1 MRGALIWPLLKRRAA
16 TASGAVEP
24 QCTEHPGPP
33 KSEPVREH
41 RAGSKERG
49 ELQLELS
56 LLCRN
61 PPVVPICVGS
71 ECTTG
76 CVCRQVMPFDHKR
89 TATYYN
95 QACSHTIAMGMEWAA
110 RTQPCWE
117 RTPVQQ
123 RCEIFDRA
131 ADLMAGR
138 YRQKII
144 AAAMMGQGM
153 TAIQAEHNICQL
165 IDYTRFNSNFL
176 RDLTMSRCVTDGA
189 PTGKNLNHYHGLEG
203 FFAAITP
210 NDSFSNAGQ
219 LAITPAIMGN
229 GVVWKPSQYSILAC
243 YRIFQ
248 SLLEAGL
255 PVGVINFVPAEE
267 NCFLNTACCSR
278 KLAGVAFGGTTSA
291 LETIWKRIG
300 DNIKNFD
307 RNHDLLP
314 SILPTAASAIHLNRF
329 PRIAGT
335 GSGKNFHIIHESA
348 DMKCAVANT
357 IRAAFEMA
365 GQKTTSCSRA
375 YVHHSVLRVFLLAL
389 SCQLPRLF
397 ITHPLDY
404 RCFTSSV
411 ISAEAYDRV
420 VGYLN
425 TYVHDGQCELMVGG
439 RADCSVGYYIE
450 PTVIQASCPD
460 HPLLLQELRGPVLT
474 VYPFGDLVD
483 LVEAVGMAPYAVCG
497 SVFATEAKG
506 PLRSTVS
513 TGDVLCEDG

>member
-61 PPVVPICVGS
+61 TRRPHLRGQRVYHRLRLPSSYAVRP
-71 ECTTG
+71 
-76 CVCRQVMPFDHKR
+76 
-89 TATYYN
+89 
-95 QACSHTIAMGMEWAA
+95 QAHSNVLQPSLFAHHRDGHGMGGPDSAVLGADPGPAA
-110 RTQPCWE
+110 IPNG
-117 RTPVQQ
+117 
-123 RCEIFDRA
+123 
-131 ADLMAGR
+131 GR
-138 YRQKII
+138 YRRKII

-176 RDLTMSRCVTDGA
+176 RDLTMSRGI
-189 PTGKNLNHYHGLEG
+189 
-203 FFAAITP
+203 FAAITP

-243 YRIFQ
+243 YRDFPK
-248 SLLEAGL
+248 S
-255 PVGVINFVPAEE
+255 PRSRSTCGVINFVPAEE
-267 NCFLNTACCSR
+267 NCFLNTVCCSR
-278 KLAGVAFGGTTSA
+278 KLAGVAFGGTTST

-307 RNHDLLP
+307 SWHGERQELP
-314 SILPTAASAIHLNRF
+314 HNP
-329 PRIAGT
+329 
-335 GSGKNFHIIHESA
+335 ESA

-375 YVHHSVLRVFLLAL
+375 YVHHPSCGVPVGAVLPVAAAL
-389 SCQLPRLF
+389 
-397 ITHPLDY
+397 HHA
-404 RCFTSSV
+404 
-411 ISAEAYDRV
+411 SAGLQMLYV
-420 VGYLN
+420 VR
-425 TYVHDGQCELMVGG
+425 DIRGG
-439 RADCSVGYYIE
+439 
-450 PTVIQASCPD
+450 
-460 HPLLLQELRGPVLT
+460 L
-474 VYPFGDLVD
+474 
-483 LVEAVGMAPYAVCG
+483 
-497 SVFATEAKG
+497 
-506 PLRSTVS
+506 
-513 TGDVLCEDG
+513 